1 MRVVCYTAV
10 FSAVTQR
17 GGALRDDTKN
27 GCVADYHEGDTF
39 IYPHLHQQNQSVGT
53 RNNVEYNGFIVPL
66 KKNYFLLVAGAPHQN
81 YCIRVFISYGPT
93 PNLGPVYME
102 WGTPV

>member
-10 FSAVTQR
+10 FGVVTQR
-17 GGALRDDTKN
+17 GGVLRDVTKN

-39 IYPHLHQQNQSVGT
+39 IYPRLHQQNQSVGT

-66 KKNYFLLVAGAPHQN
+66 KKNYFLLVTGAPHQN
-81 YCIRVFISYGPT
+81 YCIRVFISCGPT
-93 PNLGPVYME
+93 PNLFSFAY
-102 WGTPV
+102 TSDN